1 MRTFRKDGQTIVA
14 EDFTAT
20 LFLREGWEEVK
31 EETDSAKAEDAPV
44 TAPEAE
50 PDTPKR
56 RRRKAN

>member
-14 EDFTAT
+14 ADFTAT

-31 EETDSAKAEDAPV
+31 EETESAKAEDAPV
-44 TAPEAE
+44 TATEAKPEA
-50 PDTPKR
+50 PKR

>member
-20 LFLREGWEEVK
+20 LFLREGWTEVK
-31 EETDSAKAEDAPV
+31 ETNEPVKAEGVSV
-44 TAPEAE
+44 TEAE
-50 PDTPKR
+50 TETPKR